1 MLPIIDKPSFM
12 RQYTYLMDHKD
23 DQHLARTQTAF
34 IAMVFALFACA
45 SQLVEDPRLRG
56 EKEDDGGM
64 GMVYYE
70 R

>member
-1 MLPIIDKPSFM
+1 MPIIDKPSFM
-12 RQYTYLMDHKD
+12 RNYAYLMEHKED
-23 DQHLARTQTAF
+23 RELARTQTAF

-45 SQLVEDPRLRG
+45 AQLVEDPRLKG

-64 GMVYYE
+64 GMFYYE

>member
-1 MLPIIDKPSFM
+1 M
-12 RQYTYLMDHKD
+12 RNYAYLMDHKE
-23 DQHLARTQTAF
+23 DQQLARTQTAF

-45 SQLVEDPRLRG
+45 AQLVEDPRLKG

-64 GMVYYE
+64 GMFYYE

>member
-1 MLPIIDKPSFM
+1 M
-12 RQYTYLMDHKD
+12 RNYAYLMDHKED
-23 DQHLARTQTAF
+23 PQLARTQTAF

-45 SQLVEDPRLRG
+45 AQLVEDPRLKG

-64 GMVYYE
+64 GMFYYE

>member
-1 MLPIIDKPSFM
+1 M
-12 RQYTYLMDHKD
+12 RNYAYLMDHKED
-23 DQHLARTQTAF
+23 LQLARTQTAF

-45 SQLVEDPRLRG
+45 AQLVEDPRLKG
-56 EKEDDGGM
+56 EREDDGGM

>member
-1 MLPIIDKPSFM
+1 M
-12 RQYTYLMDHKD
+12 RNYAYLMDHKED
-23 DQHLARTQTAF
+23 LQLARTQTAF

-45 SQLVEDPRLRG
+45 AQLVEDPRLKG

>member
-1 MLPIIDKPSFM
+1 M
-12 RQYTYLMDHKD
+12 RKYAYLMDHKED
-23 DQHLARTQTAF
+23 LQLARTQTAF

-45 SQLVEDPRLRG
+45 AQLVEDPRLKG

-64 GMVYYE
+64 GMFYYE

>member
-1 MLPIIDKPSFM
+1 
-12 RQYTYLMDHKD
+12 MDHKD

-45 SQLVEDPRLRG
+45 SQLVEDPRLKG
-56 EKEDDGGM
+56 DQEDDGGM

-70 R
+70 RWATFGWIVSLLTTDL

>member
-1 MLPIIDKPSFM
+1 M
-12 RQYTYLMDHKD
+12 RNYAYLMDHKD
-23 DQHLARTQTAF
+23 DLQLARTQTAF

-45 SQLVEDPRLRG
+45 AQLVEDPRLKG

>member
-1 MLPIIDKPSFM
+1 M
-12 RQYTYLMDHKD
+12 RNYAYLMDHKED
-23 DQHLARTQTAF
+23 LQLARTQTAF

-45 SQLVEDPRLRG
+45 AQLVEDPRLKG

-64 GMVYYE
+64 GMLYYE

>member
-1 MLPIIDKPSFM
+1 M

-23 DQHLARTQTAF
+23 DQVLARTQTGF

-45 SQLVEDPRLRG
+45 AQLVEDPRLRG

>member
-1 MLPIIDKPSFM
+1 M
-12 RQYTYLMDHKD
+12 RNYAYLMDNKED
-23 DQHLARTQTAF
+23 LQLARTQTAF

-45 SQLVEDPRLRG
+45 AQLVEDPRLKG

>member
-1 MLPIIDKPSFM
+1 M
-12 RQYTYLMDHKD
+12 RNYTYLMDHKED
-23 DQHLARTQTAF
+23 LQLARTQTAF

-45 SQLVEDPRLRG
+45 AQLVEDPRLKG

-64 GMVYYE
+64 GMLYYE

>member
-1 MLPIIDKPSFM
+1 M
-12 RQYTYLMDHKD
+12 RNYSYLMDHKED
-23 DQHLARTQTAF
+23 LQLARTQTAF
-34 IAMVFALFACA
+34 ISMVFALFACA
-45 SQLVEDPRLRG
+45 AQLVEDPRLKG

>member
-1 MLPIIDKPSFM
+1 M
-12 RQYTYLMDHKD
+12 RIYAYLMDHKED
-23 DQHLARTQTAF
+23 LQLARTQTAF

-45 SQLVEDPRLRG
+45 AQLVEDPRLKG

>member
-1 MLPIIDKPSFM
+1 M
-12 RQYTYLMDHKD
+12 RNYAYLMDHKE
-23 DQHLARTQTAF
+23 DQLLARTQTAF

-45 SQLVEDPRLRG
+45 AQLVEDPRLKG

>member
-1 MLPIIDKPSFM
+1 M
-12 RQYTYLMDHKD
+12 RNYAYLMDHKED
-23 DQHLARTQTAF
+23 LQLARTQTAF
-34 IAMVFALFACA
+34 ISMVFALFACA
-45 SQLVEDPRLRG
+45 AQLVEDPRLKG

>member
-1 MLPIIDKPSFM
+1 
-12 RQYTYLMDHKD
+12 MDHKED
-23 DQHLARTQTAF
+23 RELARTQTAF

-45 SQLVEDPRLRG
+45 AQLVEDPRLKG